1 MNRVLFELK
10 IDLTAEPTATVEF
23 HEALLALCLVS
34 HSYEGLTYEQQQ
46 AKRALIKDKVIQYAG
61 RVVVLCTTI
70 YVLSKKPPPA
80 LFEKRLRAAGAVTDA
95 ELQRKWRSALRGV
108 RLLMLDSVVRANK
121 LGKSAAAPH
130 VPLKSADM
138 ETLNEA
144 QKLAERRAKTK
155 PKPSSN
161 PKLGDVKG
169 RQTVSNPMFTS
180 R

>member
-1 MNRVLFELK
+1 M
-10 IDLTAEPTATVEF
+10 
-23 HEALLALCLVS
+23 
-34 HSYEGLTYEQQQ
+34 
-46 AKRALIKDKVIQYAG
+46 
-61 RVVVLCTTI
+61 
-70 YVLSKKPPPA
+70 
-80 LFEKRLRAAGAVTDA
+80 TDA

-138 ETLNEA
+138 ATLNEA

-180 R
+180 QDQVDELKHMLDEFEGEDRQRLQNRIDKLALELERQEDSDGED